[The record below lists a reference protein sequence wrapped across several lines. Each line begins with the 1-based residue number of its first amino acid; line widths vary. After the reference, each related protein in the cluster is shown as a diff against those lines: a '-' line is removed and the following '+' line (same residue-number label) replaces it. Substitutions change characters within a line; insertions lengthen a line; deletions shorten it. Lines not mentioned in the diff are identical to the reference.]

1 MVLQSRWTIAL
12 TKPDFTVEC
21 TKLRLAAGLCPGPL
35 GQLTALPQ
43 VPWLHWGRE
52 GREGVQEGR
61 REDGKGGMEWEGNE
75 TEKGGAGGR
84 KGGDARGGRRGRR
97 ESTASPLQKFV
108 TRFYNGIDQYCS
120 CVWVYIVCMYTV
132 LLVKIKLSCILPLYA
147 TIMWWIKIFKNP
159 GSWITFPFLT
169 LRHMALYDIF

>member
-1 MVLQSRWTIAL
+1 LE
-12 TKPDFTVEC
+12 K
-21 TKLRLAAGLCPGPL
+21 GG
-35 GQLTALPQ
+35 
-43 VPWLHWGRE
+43 E

-120 CVWVYIVCMYTV
+120 CV
-132 LLVKIKLSCILPLYA
+132 
-147 TIMWWIKIFKNP
+147 
-159 GSWITFPFLT
+159 
-169 LRHMALYDIF
+169 